1 MSGVLRRAY
10 YVVHTFGFEFGV
22 GMTTRR
28 REKRDEGVTKARG
41 DGSFDRL
48 RMTPGGND
56 VASRGDSPSEGAA
69 GAEVEDVVS
78 GFHPVIG
85 AWFRRRFAGPTD
97 AQSAGWPE
105 IRSGKDVLIAAP
117 TGSGK
122 TLAAFLCGID
132 ALVRQA
138 EAGELDEAT
147 TQIVYVSPLKA
158 LGNDIQR
165 NLEAPLEELAA
176 VAAEMGYAGGGHT
189 GIRAYGQAAAGVDTA
204 LEAEAEGGSEP
215 RPEGQGLAA
224 DGSFEGI
231 NVGSALTRMGEAGVW
246 PEITVGL
253 RTGDTP
259 QKDRQAFI
267 RRPPHILITTP
278 ESLYLMLTAQRSRE
292 TLRKVQTV
300 IVDEIH
306 ALARDKRGSHLGL
319 SLARLDHVCV
329 SRPARIG
336 LSATQRPVEEIA
348 AFLVGTQAGEIKV
361 AGQKTDALRVP
372 QGERLSGDGQSGNR
386 ASRQGARKAVQAFEA
401 ERDSVPGPEG
411 RGLAADGAAG
421 EAWSAGRG
429 VEPRPEGQSLT
440 ANEAPVHSVAQ
451 RPHPSPLPK
460 GEGTGTRGEE
470 VRGIGE
476 TAGSPPHP
484 NPLPQGRGDELVK
497 GERAPGCSIV
507 DLGHQRDIEL
517 HVEVPPSDLE
527 AVAPREQ
534 WADIYDRV
542 AGLVRA
548 HRTTLVFVNTR
559 RLSERVAHHLR
570 ERLGEEAVASHHGSL
585 SKERR
590 LRVEQRLKAGD
601 LQALVCTASLEL
613 GIDIGSI
620 DLVCQIGSPRSV
632 ATFLQRVGRSGHAL
646 GLRPQGRLFPTSRDE
661 LIECA
666 ALIRAVKAGRLDRIV
681 QPVAPLDIL
690 AQQIVAEC
698 ACEDWAEDDL
708 YDLVRRAWQYRDL
721 SREDFDEVIEML
733 SEGVGEGA
741 ERAPPQIHRD
751 RINRVVRGRRGS
763 RMTAILNGGAIPE
776 MADYKVV
783 AEPDDMTVG
792 TVNEDWAIESMA
804 GDIFLLGSH
813 SWRITRVGQGEV
825 RVQDAQGLPP
835 TIPFWLGEA
844 PGRTVELSQEVGRL
858 RQDVIDGLG
867 IADGGVS
874 GELRGDGSSLREDD
888 GQSGNRAIGQ
898 AAAEADEAEGGD
910 EAVDG
915 DEAVGGAEPRP
926 EGQSLTADEAPVHSV
941 AQRSLPKGEGTRSEE
956 VRGIGETAGRPP
968 HPNPLP
974 RGRGDKMVEREG
986 TLTSESQALIG
997 VSGGGES
1004 EPRPEGLGLGV
1015 EVASGGV
1022 GAVSRWMQDECGLD
1036 EIGALQIID
1045 YLRAARDALGVLPTD
1060 RDVVFER
1067 FFDETGGMQLV
1078 VHAPF
1083 GARINRAWGLT
1094 LRKRFC
1100 VRFDF
1105 ELQAAASDDSIVL
1118 SLGPQHSFPLE
1129 ESFSYVTSRNAEASL
1144 KQAVLY
1150 APVFPVRWRWDA
1162 GRALAVPRFTG
1173 ARKVPPP
1180 IQRMRADDLLAS
1192 VFPAQVGCQENVT
1205 GPLEIPDHPLV
1216 RQTVQDCLHEAMDL
1230 DGLVGVLERIEAG
1243 EIRLHAIDTLEP
1255 SPMAHEILSGKPYTY
1270 LDDAPL
1276 EERRTRAVTLRRAL
1290 PENARELGALDQ
1302 DAIDRVREEAWPLP
1316 RDAEEA
1322 HDALLSL
1329 VAVPVGDA
1337 LEWSGWVDELVAAGR
1352 AGRVT
1357 SPPSPLSLRGEGES
1371 QLAGRQLWFA
1381 AENLELLRLL
1391 WPEGVVEPEL
1401 DVPEAALVR
1410 VEDRDEARQRLIRGW
1425 TEAAGPVSASGLG
1438 ARLGLRAEDVDRG
1451 LRQVESLGFV
1461 LRGRFSPGVEDD
1473 EFCDRRLLAR
1483 IHRYTLDRLRREID
1497 PVSQQDFM
1505 RFLLRWQHL
1514 TPDTKLAGKQGVR
1527 QAIARLEGF
1536 EAPAGAWERE
1546 LLASRL
1552 SDYRSSWL
1560 DELCL
1565 QGDVAWAR
1573 LTPRKVAAGKTT
1585 TASASRSTP
1594 VSLTLRGDMP
1604 ALLMAVRHGQGN
1616 RAIGQSGKATGTRG
1630 EARGAGRGVEPR
1642 PEGEGLPAGGPKSGA
1657 AAEIHELL
1665 QSRGALFFDEIVNGV
1680 RRLRSDVER
1689 GLRELVAWGLVTADG
1704 FQGLRQLSGKAAHS
1718 GRRRS
1723 SESSYGGGAF
1733 FTGSGPAGRWALVPS
1748 FEAGE
1753 DDYDELAE
1761 SAAKVL
1767 LQRYGVVMRDLYAR
1781 ESFSLP
1787 WRDVLRALRRL
1798 EARGTVR
1805 GGRFVTGPAGEQYAL
1820 PEAVDAL
1827 RRVRREER
1835 KEERV
1840 WVSAIDPLNLA
1851 GVLLPGGRVPAH
1863 AGNAVLYVDGL
1874 PQADEAS
1881 SGVKTPVGTRLP
1893 RLEVGA
1899 R

>member
-1 MSGVLRRAY
+1 
-10 YVVHTFGFEFGV
+10 
-22 GMTTRR
+22 MTTTPTQ
-28 REKRDEGVTKARG
+28 KRADSKPDA
-41 DGSFDRL
+41 L
-48 RMTPGGND
+48 
-56 VASRGDSPSEGAA
+56 AS
-69 GAEVEDVVS
+69 DVVS
-78 GFHPVIG
+78 TFHPVIET
-85 AWFRRRFAGPTD
+85 WFRRRFQTPTD
-97 AQSAGWPE
+97 AQAAGWPQ
-105 IRSGKDVLIAAP
+105 IRSGRDVLIAAP

-132 ALVRQA
+132 SLLRQA
-138 EAGELDEAT
+138 EAGTLPDAT

-165 NLEAPLEELAA
+165 NLEAPLEELAE
-176 VAAEMGYAGGGHT
+176 VAQELD
-189 GIRAYGQAAAGVDTA
+189 V
-204 LEAEAEGGSEP
+204 P
-215 RPEGQGLAA
+215 
-224 DGSFEGI
+224 
-231 NVGSALTRMGEAGVW
+231 W
-246 PEITVGL
+246 PEIRVGL

-267 RRPPHILITTP
+267 RTPPHILITTP
-278 ESLYLMLTAQRSRE
+278 ESLYLMLTAGKSRE
-292 TLRKVQTV
+292 TLRQVQTV

-319 SLARLDHVCV
+319 SLARLDHVCE

-348 AFLVGTQAGEIKV
+348 AFLVGTEHASASAHGETV
-361 AGQKTDALRVP
+361 V
-372 QGERLSGDGQSGNR
+372 S
-386 ASRQGARKAVQAFEA
+386 
-401 ERDSVPGPEG
+401 
-411 RGLAADGAAG
+411 
-421 EAWSAGRG
+421 
-429 VEPRPEGQSLT
+429 
-440 ANEAPVHSVAQ
+440 
-451 RPHPSPLPK
+451 PSPREERGPGGEVLP
-460 GEGTGTRGEE
+460 
-470 VRGIGE
+470 
-476 TAGSPPHP
+476 
-484 NPLPQGRGDELVK
+484 
-497 GERAPGCSIV
+497 CSIV
-507 DLGHQRDIEL
+507 DLGHQRDIDL
-517 HVEVPPSDLE
+517 HIEIPPSDLE
-527 AVAPREQ
+527 AVAAREQ
-534 WADIYDRV
+534 WGDIYDRI

-548 HRTTLVFVNTR
+548 HRTTLIFVNTR
-559 RLSERVAHHLR
+559 RLSERVAHQLR
-570 ERLGEEAVASHHGSL
+570 ERLGEDAVASHHGSL
-585 SKERR
+585 SKDRR

-620 DLVCQIGSPRSV
+620 DLVCQLGSPRSV

-646 GLRPQGRLFPTSRDE
+646 GLRPEGRLFPTSRDE

-698 ACEDWAEDDL
+698 ACEEWTEDGL
-708 YDLVRRAWQYRDL
+708 YELARRAWQYRNLTRD
-721 SREDFDEVIEML
+721 DFDEVIEML
-733 SEGVGEGA
+733 AEGVGEGA
-741 ERAPPQIHRD
+741 GRAPPQLHHD
-751 RINRVVRGRRGS
+751 RINRVLHGRRGA

-783 AEPDDMTVG
+783 AEPDDTMVG

-825 RVQDAQGLPP
+825 RVQDAQGAPP

-844 PGRTVELSQEVGRL
+844 PGRTRELSQEVGRL
-858 RQDVIDGLG
+858 RQDVVDGLG
-867 IADGGVS
+867 D
-874 GELRGDGSSLREDD
+874 
-888 GQSGNRAIGQ
+888 
-898 AAAEADEAEGGD
+898 
-910 EAVDG
+910 VD
-915 DEAVGGAEPRP
+915 AL
-926 EGQSLTADEAPVHSV
+926 S
-941 AQRSLPKGEGTRSEE
+941 QRL
-956 VRGIGETAGRPP
+956 
-968 HPNPLP
+968 
-974 RGRGDKMVEREG
+974 
-986 TLTSESQALIG
+986 
-997 VSGGGES
+997 
-1004 EPRPEGLGLGV
+1004 
-1015 EVASGGV
+1015 
-1022 GAVSRWMQDECGLD
+1022 QDECGLD
-1036 EIGALQIID
+1036 EIGAAQIID
-1045 YLRAARDALGVLPTD
+1045 YLRATRDALGVVPTD
-1060 RDVVFER
+1060 TDVVFER

-1118 SLGPQHSFPLE
+1118 SLGPQQSFPLE

-1144 KQAVLY
+1144 KQAILY

-1192 VFPAQVGCQENVT
+1192 VFPAQVGCQENLT

-1216 RQTVQDCLHEAMDL
+1216 RQTVLDCLHEAMDI
-1230 DGLVGVLERIEAG
+1230 DGLVGVLEHVEAG
-1243 EIRLHAIDTLEP
+1243 DIRLHAIDTLEP

-1302 DAIDRVREEAWPLP
+1302 DAFDRVRDEAWPMP
-1316 RDAEEA
+1316 RDVEET

-1329 VAVPVGDA
+1329 VAVPVADA
-1337 LEWSGWVDELVAAGR
+1337 LEWSGWLDDLVANGR
-1352 AGRVT
+1352 AARLKQ
-1357 SPPSPLSLRGEGES
+1357 PALC
-1371 QLAGRQLWFA
+1371 FA
-1381 AENLELLRLL
+1381 AENLNLIRLL
-1391 WPEGVVEPEL
+1391 WPDAVIDPLIEP
-1401 DVPEAALVR
+1401 PEAALTR
-1410 VEDRDEARQRLIRGW
+1410 VEDRDDARQRLIRGW
-1425 TEAAGPVSASGLG
+1425 TEAAGPVSATTLG
-1438 ARLGLRAEDVDRG
+1438 ERLGLRPEDVDRG

-1461 LRGRFSPGVEDD
+1461 LRGRFSPGLDTKED

-1527 QAIARLEGF
+1527 QVIARLEGF

-1546 LLASRL
+1546 LLAGRL
-1552 SDYRSSWL
+1552 NDYRASWL

-1565 QGDVAWAR
+1565 AGEVAWAR
-1573 LTPRKVAAGKTT
+1573 LTPRKASAAA
-1585 TASASRSTP
+1585 TASASRATP
-1594 VSLTLRGDMP
+1594 VSVTLRGDMP
-1604 ALLMAVRHGQGN
+1604 TLLAAVRDKQ
-1616 RAIGQSGKATGTRG
+1616 
-1630 EARGAGRGVEPR
+1630 P
-1642 PEGEGLPAGGPKSGA
+1642 LPASPKTGA
-1657 AAEIHELL
+1657 ASDIHDLL
-1665 QSRGALFFDEIVNGV
+1665 QARGALFFDEIVNGV

-1723 SESSYGGGAF
+1723 SEANYSAGGF
-1733 FTGSGPAGRWALVPS
+1733 FTGSGPAGRWALVPTVAL
-1748 FEAGE
+1748 EE
-1753 DDYDELAE
+1753 DAYDELAE
-1761 SAAKVL
+1761 SAARVL

-1805 GGRFVTGPAGEQYAL
+1805 GGRFVSGPAGEQYAL

-1835 KEERV
+1835 TGERV

-1851 GVLLPGGRVPAH
+1851 GVLLPGGRVPAQ
-1863 AGNAVLYVDGL
+1863 AGKGVLYIDGL
-1874 PQADEAS
+1874 PQEDVVAA
-1881 SGVKTPVGTRLP
+1881 KTPVPTKIGTP
-1893 RLEVGA
+1893 VA
-1899 R
+1899 